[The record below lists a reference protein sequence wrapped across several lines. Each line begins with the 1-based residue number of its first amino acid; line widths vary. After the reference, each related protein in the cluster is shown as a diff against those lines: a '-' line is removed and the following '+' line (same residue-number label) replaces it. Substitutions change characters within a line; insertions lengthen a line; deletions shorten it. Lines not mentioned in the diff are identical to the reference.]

1 MEHSMTT
8 THNLLEEHQGL
19 AQAWL
24 AAEQERVSILQGIL
38 GDCVGKCTMDYP
50 DGIFSEYQE
59 ALSRAAAAN
68 REYVQWLARQGI
80 QSR

>member
-1 MEHSMTT
+1 MTA
-8 THNLLEEHQGL
+8 THNLLEEHQCL

-24 AAEQERVSILQGIL
+24 TAEQERVSILQKL
-38 GDCVGKCTMDYP
+38 LKDCAGKCTMDFP
-50 DGIFSEYQE
+50 DGVFTEYQE
-59 ALSRAAAAN
+59 ALARAAAAH

>member
-1 MEHSMTT
+1 MTA
-8 THNLLEEHQGL
+8 THNLLEEHQRL

-24 AAEQERVSILQGIL
+24 AAEQERVSILQNL
-38 GDCVGKCTMDYP
+38 LKDCAGKCTMDYP
-50 DGIFSEYQE
+50 DGIFTEYQE
-59 ALSRAAAAN
+59 ALFRAAAAN